1 MTEERE
7 DDRLNAVLHML
18 GERVRAMR
26 LARGMSLT
34 ELSFEAELSEQRIR
48 SIEAGRTAV
57 PLAVLVALS
66 DVFEVGVAD
75 LFGDGNAP
83 APESG
88 AIDAPSSSPHVV
100 PSPVIWGG
108 ELPPAPWKTSAP
120 TAVAT
125 PAPAAPAADPLPGP
139 PPSAPPAVSVP
150 PAWPPTPVPQAWA
163 PAQAPAAPPSA
174 PQAWAPAQAPA
185 APPSVP
191 QAWAPAAPATQ
202 VPPEAMAP
210 VAGFSPHIAP
220 GTGVLPP
227 APWQTSVPAA
237 TATPAAPASPPGPPY
252 PGPADPTP
260 PAHAPSAAPRVHKRA
275 AERGMQ
281 EASAYVFVA
290 PGTGAVTAPRT
301 FADLRVGPLAGRN
314 FRSLQEFAVASVVE
328 GNHAIAD
335 VARVFRVPAWRL
347 EQWVRESGHAV

>member
-7 DDRLNAVLHML
+7 DDRLNAVLHLL

-26 LARGMSLT
+26 LARGMSVT
-34 ELSFEAELSEQRIR
+34 EMSFEAELSEQRIR

-57 PLAVLVALS
+57 PLAVLVALA

-88 AIDAPSSSPHVV
+88 AIDAPHSSPHVV

-108 ELPPAPWKTSAP
+108 ELPPAPWMTSAP
-120 TAVAT
+120 APVGEPV
-125 PAPAAPAADPLPGP
+125 PARA
-139 PPSAPPAVSVP
+139 SVP
-150 PAWPPTPVPQAWA
+150 PA
-163 PAQAPAAPPSA
+163 
-174 PQAWAPAQAPA
+174 
-185 APPSVP
+185 
-191 QAWAPAAPATQ
+191 
-202 VPPEAMAP
+202 
-210 VAGFSPHIAP
+210 AGFSPHIPP
-220 GTGVLPP
+220 GAGALPP
-227 APWQTSVPAA
+227 APWQTAA
-237 TATPAAPASPPGPPY
+237 R
-252 PGPADPTP
+252 
-260 PAHAPSAAPRVHKRA
+260 APSAPPVAPIPSPAPPPTDAAEPPPPPRVPSVAPRVHQRA
-275 AERGMQ
+275 AERGMH

-290 PGTGAVTAPRT
+290 PGAGAATAPRT
-301 FADLRVGPLAGRN
+301 FADLRIGPLAGRN

-328 GNHAIAD
+328 GHHALAD